1 MILFSKRT
9 LLESKNINYL
19 VRAMDQTCINQFHQW
34 FASRNGDQQLSCT
47 NIALIALHQSGETEN
62 PVASSVGQEGLFL
75 ALPFFRLQLS
85 AQLLLG
91 PERRTRARI
100 LYSFFFFSFLSFFSD
115 KMKWDLFI
123 QGRMKS
129 GREISTVVLVL
140 VFGLTGSTLCLSPL
154 RARHVLHQMAD
165 LIQVELLRYG
175 ERERDTCSLFGA
187 WTVSKGQWWVIYRMY
202 TCQHKHHILETLILH
217 VPTKNS

>member
-9 LLESKNINYL
+9 LLESKIINYL

-100 LYSFFFFSFLSFFSD
+100 LYSFFFFFFSFFFLWQD
-115 KMKWDLFI
+115 EM
-123 QGRMKS
+123 
-129 GREISTVVLVL
+129 
-140 VFGLTGSTLCLSPL
+140 GLIYTGE
-154 RARHVLHQMAD
+154 D
-165 LIQVELLRYG
+165 E
-175 ERERDTCSLFGA
+175 ERERDKYGRPCLSVWVNGVHFMLV
-187 WTVSKGQWWVIYRMY
+187 TVKSTTRAPSNGRPYPSG
-202 TCQHKHHILETLILH
+202 TTTLWRERERYL
-217 VPTKNS
+217 

>member
-1 MILFSKRT
+1 
-9 LLESKNINYL
+9 
-19 VRAMDQTCINQFHQW
+19 
-34 FASRNGDQQLSCT
+34 
-47 NIALIALHQSGETEN
+47 
-62 PVASSVGQEGLFL
+62 VASSVGQEGLFL

-115 KMKWDLFI
+115 KMKGDLFI

-175 ERERDTCSLFGA
+175 EREREILVVSLVHEPSLKDSGESSIECTRVNTNITF
-187 WTVSKGQWWVIYRMY
+187 
-202 TCQHKHHILETLILH
+202 
-217 VPTKNS
+217 